1 MSFFSLWLLS
11 ANVIPIQSCVCVG
24 VVCDCV
30 CNHYTQVLDVRR
42 GWKRMRVEKRLERIV
57 LDDVQRLIRF
67 RHEMDEGTNACRELR
82 GLLLAVAEQVRK
94 PILGGLRVVRVLLV
108 VVGVEARHVF
118 FF

>member
-1 MSFFSLWLLS
+1 M
-11 ANVIPIQSCVCVG
+11 CVVC

-67 RHEMDEGTNACRELR
+67 RREMDEGERLS
-82 GLLLAVAEQVRK
+82 
-94 PILGGLRVVRVLLV
+94 
-108 VVGVEARHVF
+108 
-118 FF
+118 